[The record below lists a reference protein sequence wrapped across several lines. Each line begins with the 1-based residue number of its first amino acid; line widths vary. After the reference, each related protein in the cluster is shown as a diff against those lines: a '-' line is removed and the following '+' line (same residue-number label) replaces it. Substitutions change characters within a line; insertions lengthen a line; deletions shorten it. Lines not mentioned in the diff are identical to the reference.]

1 MLVIM
6 QTEEA
11 AALIRSV
18 TTPLHNLGVRRVALF
33 GSTARGD
40 ARLDS
45 DVDLLLEFEK
55 GRKTFDAFMDAAD
68 ILESTFP
75 VPVDVLTPESFN
87 DRRRARIRSEAVY
100 FEIKS

>member
-1 MLVIM
+1 MLSAM

-18 TTPLHNLGVRRVALF
+18 TFPLRNLGVQRVGLF

-45 DVDLLLEFEK
+45 DADLLLEFDT
-55 GRKTFDAFMDAAD
+55 GRKTFDAFMDATD
-68 ILESTFP
+68 ILEKTFP
-75 VPVDVLTPESFN
+75 VPVDFLTPESFN

>member
-1 MLVIM
+1 M

-11 AALIRSV
+11 AVLIRSV
-18 TTPLHNLGVRRVALF
+18 TIPLHNLGVRRVALF

-40 ARLDS
+40 ARFDS

-100 FEIKS
+100 VEIKS